1 MDQPYSQRQ
10 KYDFQKLC
18 ELTLTNSTHEK
29 DLGLSF
35 TVVFFF
41 CKVMKQF
48 LTLRTHT
55 HALCELQYDRI
66 IL

>member
-1 MDQPYSQRQ
+1 MDQSYSQRQ

-41 CKVMKQF
+41 
-48 LTLRTHT
+48 L
-55 HALCELQYDRI
+55 
-66 IL
+66 